1 MVNNFRRVEN
11 NLKAAA
17 KRYKSIKYSIGLVIL
32 FLMMG
37 VNAFSEDVSL
47 NTLEKENSNQ
57 VMSKVEIKS
66 TAAKLKERLEQL
78 KKENQKGLSGEK
90 LELIQLMEQGNQ
102 VVKSPWST
110 WQVGMNYFYV
120 NSKDTYKG
128 RGDKQENKII
138 ERETKD
144 PIKRYVKNSSLMNS
158 SSSIYGTT
166 DLNYIDEEAKEVSIS
181 VSIKPKSV
189 NKEAPSFTPKALGG
203 SLPPFTSRT
212 VLLPKVEP
220 VVLNI
225 PPVPNPPATDVGYQD
240 IPKDKTGYDKDGTME
255 NNGIISQLNLTEGK
269 YNLYMEGAGQSIKYA
284 FSNVKTTDTGFENEA
299 DLTSS
304 IKSEVSR
311 NAFYGIGGRKE
322 AIIDNSVEVNIIGNN
337 TSGAPLNSIYYL
349 GNHDDAEN
357 EESKLINRGTV
368 NIYGNKIAT
377 VNIDNVNSEH
387 NITFLNEG
395 KIIGHNE
402 KGKFTS
408 DTGDLEGADPGNHI
422 FGAFSY
428 GEKGIDTIENGEK
441 GKCCLGIYE
450 RK

>member
-166 DLNYIDEEAKEVSIS
+166 ELNYIDENPVDVSIS
-181 VSIKPKSV
+181 VAIKPKSV
-189 NKEAPSFTPKALGG
+189 NKEAPSFTPKAPGG

-240 IPKDKTGYDKDGTME
+240 VPKDKTGYDKDGNME

-269 YNLYMEGAGQSIKYA
+269 YNLYMEGAG
-284 FSNVKTTDTGFENEA
+284 E
-299 DLTSS
+299 
-304 IKSEVSR
+304 
-311 NAFYGIGGRKE
+311 
-322 AIIDNSVEVNIIGNN
+322 
-337 TSGAPLNSIYYL
+337 
-349 GNHDDAEN
+349 
-357 EESKLINRGTV
+357 
-368 NIYGNKIAT
+368 
-377 VNIDNVNSEH
+377 
-387 NITFLNEG
+387 
-395 KIIGHNE
+395 
-402 KGKFTS
+402 
-408 DTGDLEGADPGNHI
+408 
-422 FGAFSY
+422 
-428 GEKGIDTIENGEK
+428 
-441 GKCCLGIYE
+441 
-450 RK
+450 